1 MGHGNNV
8 YWIIILTISKHIIG
22 KKKDR
27 IGLKLVILVVIT
39 LSKHELVNLD
49 LT

>member
-1 MGHGNNV
+1 MGQ
-8 YWIIILTISKHIIG
+8 
-22 KKKDR
+22 KKDR